1 MTFVET
7 LAIFAEEME
16 RAMTLLDF
24 NGLNFDGKASLLTK
38 YGKFLDER
46 SGHNG
51 ARIMIYDL
59 FGFYVEV
66 SYRFDRKVQYIRAV
80 ENIFESEAH
89 LESINLLHLN

>member
-1 MTFVET
+1 
-7 LAIFAEEME
+7 
-16 RAMTLLDF
+16 MTLLDF

-38 YGKFLDER
+38 YGRYMDER
-46 SGHNG
+46 SGNDG

-80 ENIFESEAH
+80 ENIFATESY
-89 LESINLLHLN
+89 LDSINLLHLN